1 VIKRKTGIVALACL
15 LVLAA
20 IVVSIPMTA
29 MAAINTPGKWAV
41 PVYQGT
47 DSYYAADVIAFEAG
61 TTAKLTVQVYNDQGV
76 DVIIK
81 EPKIILDWGATHLAT
96 VAPSLLKAGETG
108 TVSFEVPVPATATNA
123 VLHNYRVLVGYQR
136 QDTNYVKSVD
146 AGRLLGFGNGVT
158 TVFNTTLFPVLGSSL
173 KVYWRD
179 TVPTPDTVTLRD
191 PSTYVLDGRTGKI
204 TFGSAPALGI
214 EVWADSQY
222 FTSVGSGNGINKIFF
237 TASSPV
243 VDGSLKVYL
252 GNAVT
257 ETWVEATGWT
267 VDMETGKITLASAP
281 SFLESVYVT
290 YEYWTRWP
298 VWSVTNFAVYS
309 ADQADAV
316 ALKVQFNDLDDQYP
330 DYRIPGT
337 SGEKAYE
344 EAIVLRNQA
353 DAKYAA
359 GDFAGAKTDYG
370 AAIAKMQEAW
380 GADTTINT
388 GVETSLLGLLSS
400 AEPVIDAFGAKLNAE
415 AKQANG
421 EASMYK
427 NLGVFYIMLGVA
439 TLLAG
444 IGGILWAYSRLV
456 AAKGPKQL

>member
-1 VIKRKTGIVALACL
+1 VTKRKIGIVAFVCL

-20 IVVSIPMTA
+20 VVMSVPLMA
-29 MAAINTPGKWAV
+29 VAAINTPGKWAV

-47 DSYYAADVIAFEAG
+47 DSYYGADVVAFEAG
-61 TTAKLTVQVYNDQGV
+61 TTAKLTVTVYNDQGV
-76 DVIIK
+76 DVVIK
-81 EPKIILDWGATHLAT
+81 EAKIILDWGATHAAT
-96 VAPSLLKAGETG
+96 VAPSMLKLGETG
-108 TVSFEVPVPATATNA
+108 TVSFDVPVPATATNA
-123 VLHNYRVLVGYQR
+123 VLHNYRVIVGYQR
-136 QDTNYVKSVD
+136 QDTDYVTSLD
-146 AGRLLGFGNGVT
+146 TGRKLGDGNGVI
-158 TVFNTTLFPVLGSSL
+158 TVFNTVSFPLLASSL

-179 TVPTPDTVTLRD
+179 TLATPDTVLVKD

-204 TFGSAPALGI
+204 TFGSAPALGT
-214 EVWADSQY
+214 EVWADCQY
-222 FTSVGSGNGINKIFF
+222 FMFAGSGNGIKKIFF
-237 TASSPV
+237 TGASPV

-252 GNAVT
+252 ANAVT

-267 VDMETGKITLASAP
+267 ADLESGKITLASAP

-337 SGEKAYE
+337 AGEKAYE

-388 GVETSLLGLLSS
+388 GVENSLLGLLSS
-400 AEPVIDAFGAKLNAE
+400 AEPVIDAFAAKLNAE
-415 AKQANG
+415 AKQADG
-421 EASMYK
+421 QGSMYK
-427 NLGVFYIMLGVA
+427 NLGVFYVMLGVA